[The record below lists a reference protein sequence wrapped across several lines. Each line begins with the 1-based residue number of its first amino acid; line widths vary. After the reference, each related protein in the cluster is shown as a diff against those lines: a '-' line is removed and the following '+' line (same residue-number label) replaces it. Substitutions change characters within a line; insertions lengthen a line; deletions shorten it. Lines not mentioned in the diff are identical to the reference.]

1 MGYHSNLDK
10 VHNKRAKVPYTKE
23 QIRNVFKRHDKNGDG
38 QLSKNE
44 LDAAFKELGS
54 IWPPARAWFGQ
65 RYADEDGDGFISI
78 DKELSKLVQYA
89 LELKYTLQ

>member
-1 MGYHSNLDK
+1 MGYHNNLDK
-10 VHNKRAKVPYTKE
+10 VRNKRAKFPYTKE

-38 QLSKNE
+38 QLSKDE

-54 IWPPARAWFGQ
+54 IWPPGRAWFAQ
-65 RYADEDGDGFISI
+65 RYADDDGDGFISI

-89 LELKYTLQ
+89 LELKYTLK